1 MAAKKITKKIADPE
15 AKTVVAPTRMFTI
28 ILKEK
33 DGKGRFM
40 FLDVDQVIPVHPFG
54 EQFPTVMG
62 VVDDKA
68 YFVPYEQMSWFEQ
81 NYGIKKDTK
90 IAKAMF
96 EDQEKRKA
104 EYVDPV
110 GAEFV

>member
-1 MAAKKITKKIADPE
+1 MTAKKITKKIADPE
-15 AKTVVAPTRMFTI
+15 TDVAPTRMFTI

-33 DGKGRFM
+33 DHKGRFM
-40 FLDVDQVIPVHPFG
+40 FMDVDQVIPVHPFG

-68 YFVPYEQMSWFEQ
+68 YFVPHEQMNWFEQ

-96 EDQEKRKA
+96 EEAKKRNE
-104 EYVDPV
+104 EYVEPM